1 MGKKIV
7 FSGGGFFR
15 FFPYRVIKKWGK
27 ETSYL
32 MTYFHP
38 RDFDT
43 NQPVIKSL
51 PLKRRIKSYIGINNA
66 FGKFQQLLDDFDFI
80 NIVQADQLIN
90 WDMAKTINL

>member
-15 FFPYRVIKKWGK
+15 FFPYRVIKKWAK

-66 FGKFQQLLDDFDFI
+66 FRKFQQLLDDFDFI

-90 WDMAKTINL
+90 WDTAKTINL